1 MKKTFFLCVF
11 FIALFSCSNEELV
24 ENETV
29 IDKLTEDK
37 ANILSFSNE
46 AEFYN
51 SVETVR
57 RSDNN
62 SIETRS
68 ETIESNFHSLFDEYQ
83 QALDEADFYYQS
95 EAGYEEFKAKYPSL
109 YFPEY
114 KDDFSVYLPV
124 SDESVSKLLN
134 SEGKVLIAGKEEDF
148 RDVFSYDKIKELGLA
163 IPFIDNPEVEIP
175 VVKESDI
182 PTIEI
187 DYPGSVLR
195 SSFNPQIDTAFTR
208 VDQFTGNME
217 GTESFPFYN
226 SDKKTK
232 LWVNSYIWE
241 SNVHHGL
248 LMIYIDVF
256 FRKKGFLGIWYNGK
270 ASSTHWHE
278 SLTYYHKNA
287 PSYITITDNLP
298 YIEKNVPAIR
308 PGQPINPFY
317 SKNENSPHK
326 YSNSLGY
333 YPSYCFVGEPF
344 RMVTPWIKGVGYFT
358 HQGFGNTKFGIRF
371 KNKQISPSGRYSP
384 DDPI

>member
-37 ANILSFSNE
+37 TNILSFSDE
-46 AEFYN
+46 TEFFN
-51 SVETVR
+51 SVETIR
-57 RSDNN
+57 KSDNN

-134 SEGKVLIAGKEEDF
+134 SEGKVLIAGKEKDF

-175 VVKESDI
+175 VVKESDMSTKSIVI
-182 PTIEI
+182 P
-187 DYPGSVLR
+187 GN
-195 SSFNPQIDTAFTR
+195 FNPQTDTTFTR
-208 VDQFTGNME
+208 VDQFAGGME
-217 GTESFPFYN
+217 GNENFPFYN

-232 LWVNSYIWE
+232 LWVNSYVWE
-241 SNVHHGL
+241 SNVHHGYL
-248 LMIYIDVF
+248 SLYITVS
-256 FRKKGFLGIWYNGK
+256 FRKKGLFGVWYNGK
-270 ASSTHWHE
+270 ASSNAWLE

-298 YIEKNVPAIR
+298 YIAKNRPALR
-308 PGQPINPFY
+308 PGENVNPMY
-317 SKNENSPHK
+317 SHNKNSSHNYEFG
-326 YSNSLGY
+326 LGY
-333 YPSYCFVGEPF
+333 YPDYCFVGVPF

-358 HQGFGNTKFGIRF
+358 HQGFGNTKFGVTF
-371 KNKQISPSGRYSP
+371 LNKQVNPSGRRTP
-384 DDPI
+384 DNPI

>member
-37 ANILSFSNE
+37 ANILSFSDE
-46 AEFYN
+46 TEFFN
-51 SVETVR
+51 SVETIR
-57 RSDNN
+57 KSDNN

-134 SEGKVLIAGKEEDF
+134 SEGKVLIAGKEKDF

-175 VVKESDI
+175 VVKESDMSTKSIVI
-182 PTIEI
+182 P
-187 DYPGSVLR
+187 GN
-195 SSFNPQIDTAFTR
+195 FNPQTDTTFTR
-208 VDQFTGNME
+208 VDQFAGGME
-217 GTESFPFYN
+217 GNENFPFYN

-232 LWVNSYIWE
+232 LWVNSYVWE
-241 SNVHHGL
+241 SNVHHGYL
-248 LMIYIDVF
+248 SLYITVS
-256 FRKKGFLGIWYNGK
+256 FRKKGLFGVWYNGK
-270 ASSTHWHE
+270 ASSNAWLE

-298 YIEKNVPAIR
+298 YIAKNSPALR
-308 PGQPINPFY
+308 PGESRKTY
-317 SKNENSPHK
+317 SFNDKSSSHNYEFA
-326 YSNSLGY
+326 LGY
-333 YPSYCFVGEPF
+333 YPSYCFVGVPF
-344 RMVTPWIKGVGYFT
+344 RMVTPWIKGVGYFC
-358 HQGFGNTKFGIRF
+358 HQGFGNTRFGITF
-371 KNKQISPSGRYSP
+371 LNKQVNPSGRRNP
-384 DDPI
+384 DNPI